1 MIKKSILL
9 STMTLATALTS
20 VFSPM
25 SHAGPAT
32 YLSSDASRCEIFRS
46 LSRDIP
52 GDCALVAYNGN
63 HSQKSRTRGLVLH
76 DADGVAAKKV
86 VRQEPKKQMAI
97 AMRVEFEFDS
107 FELTADARE
116 TLDRVAAVLNHE
128 LMTGKRV
135 RIEGHADASGSET
148 YNLSL
153 SQQRA
158 RAVRAYLVEERSV
171 DASRLTH
178 VGKGEIE
185 PYDPRNPEAGIN
197 RRVEF
202 RNLSQ

>member
-1 MIKKSILL
+1 MA
-9 STMTLATALTS
+9 LATALTA
-20 VFSPM
+20 VFSPV
-25 SHAGPAT
+25 SHAGSAT

-63 HSQKSRTRGLVLH
+63 YRQKSRTRGLVLH
-76 DADGVAAKKV
+76 DADVVAAKET
-86 VRQEPKKQMAI
+86 VRQEPRKQLAI

-107 FELTADARE
+107 FELTAEAKE

-128 LMTGKRV
+128 LMTGKQV
-135 RIEGHADASGSET
+135 RIEGHADASGPEA

-153 SQQRA
+153 SQLRA
-158 RAVRAYLVEERSV
+158 RAVRAYLVEERRV

-185 PYDPRNPEAGIN
+185 PYDRKNPEAGIN